1 MKFRTKIMNLEKEIS
16 KYEKIVQELEKSGVL
31 STAVNQQQIN
41 ESIMVMT
48 LRKRVQDSNEE
59 VRSKEEELDL
69 IRRTI
74 KYTNHKVLEVVIF
87 FFF

>member
-1 MKFRTKIMNLEKEIS
+1 VKFRTKIMNLEKEIS